1 MSSAPCKAA
10 IVTDQSWA
18 RKATSHIVLPIHRV
32 GPIIRARE
40 EERKKIAREL
50 HDDLGQEMASLVM
63 EMGEAVQRCKF
74 MTLENDMAKAM
85 CQTLYGFHSRVAEL
99 TTRIGQVSHQLH
111 PTVLEHC
118 GLKAAIE
125 NLCTEFEVLHHVQ
138 VRYSARNLP
147 AKINSDVSLCLYRI
161 TQEAF
166 HNIDKHAQATAVDV
180 TLTGYL
186 NQISLIIRD
195 NGVGFSTQPGR
206 TYGGVGLASMQER
219 ALAVGGEFNLKT
231 GPGKGTEIGVRVH
244 NGE

>member
-32 GPIIRARE
+32 GPVIRARE

-63 EMGEAVQRCKF
+63 EMGEAIQRCKF
-74 MTLENDMAKAM
+74 MALENDMAKAM
-85 CQTLYGFHSRVAEL
+85 CQTLYGFHSRVSQL

-111 PTVLEHC
+111 PTVLEHR

-125 NLCTEFEVLHHVQ
+125 DLCAEFEVLHHVQ
-138 VRYSARNLP
+138 VRYFVKDLP
-147 AKINSDVSLCLYRI
+147 AKIDPDISLCFYRI

-166 HNIDKHAQATAVDV
+166 HNIDKHAGASAVHV
-180 TLTGYL
+180 TLTGCL
-186 NQISLIIRD
+186 NQITLTIRD
-195 NGVGFSTQPGR
+195 NGVGFSAHPGR

-219 ALAVGGEFNLKT
+219 ASAVGGKFNLKT
-231 GPGKGTEIGVRVH
+231 GPGQGTEISVRVH